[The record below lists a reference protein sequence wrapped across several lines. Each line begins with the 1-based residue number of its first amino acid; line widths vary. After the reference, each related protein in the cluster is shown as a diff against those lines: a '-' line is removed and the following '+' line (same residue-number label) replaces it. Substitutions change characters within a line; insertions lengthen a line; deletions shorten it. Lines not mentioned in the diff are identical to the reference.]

1 MNQDERLAPIY
12 DIYVKY
18 FGDDAELIIDA
29 GTRDGHDA
37 KYLAD
42 KLKAKR
48 VVAIDANPIAYE
60 KTKRNYPEFEV
71 IETAISNFEGI
82 AKFTQIVSD
91 REDWDGSSSLARWGN
106 FSGAT
111 YNEITVDVTTMKS
124 LLDNLGINEKPI
136 DVIKVDLEGYT
147 YECLEGMGDYIDQT
161 KLFHLETEK
170 YVRHP
175 NHKQTNAVVRFMEQR
190 GFQLEHT
197 SYEWANIEDQIWV
210 NPRLF
215 TR

>member
-1 MNQDERLAPIY
+1 MNQDERLSPIY

-18 FGDDAELIIDA
+18 FGDSAEFIIDA

-42 KLKAKR
+42 KLNANK
-48 VVAIDANPIAYE
+48 VIAIDANPLAYE
-60 KTKRNYPEFEV
+60 KTKKNYPEFEV

-82 AKFTQIVSD
+82 AEFTQIVSD
-91 REDWDGSSSLARWGN
+91 REDWNGSSSLARWGN
-106 FSGAT
+106 FTGAT
-111 YNEITVDVTTMKS
+111 YNQITVNVTTMQT
-124 LLDNLGINEKPI
+124 LLDTLGTNSKTI
-136 DVIKVDLEGYT
+136 DIMKVDLEGYT
-147 YECLEGMGDYIDQT
+147 YECLEGMGNYVEQT

-170 YVRHP
+170 YVRHA
-175 NHKQTNAVVRFMEQR
+175 NHKQTDEVVNFMTQR
-190 GFQLEHT
+190 GFQLVHT
-197 SYEWANIEDQIWV
+197 SYEWTNIEDQIWV